1 LAERGTHL
9 GIPIG
14 REVSL
19 EDVWEGPLTKALQ
32 KIKNNFSLIRALPF
46 SSRILFINVF
56 IVSLFSY
63 HGLFFILPT
72 ELWKKIKNA
81 ISKVVIP
88 FNGGAFTYDSLVCA
102 KKIFSLK
109 LPLKDV
115 WAFNISLLAVRSP
128 LFKNP
133 TQNYF
138 SLPTIRT
145 NYNMHIVDHRDAA
158 AVDFWRS
165 RHLPDGRLVP
175 LSAPSSTEVYKIL
188 VDDVYLDDS
197 ADQVSKKI
205 SNYLQVYQPG
215 LPATPPLDL
224 LTTLTKNLSLVS
236 QAPQA
241 LLVLHM
247 SLVNNALATSRRM
260 RHQNHQGLDQVAPC
274 FFCGTG
280 QDSLPHIFSQCGII
294 NEARK
299 IFFSELGLTF
309 ESGPEEKKRSEG
321 EPTKK
326 RSAKKELLFPPFL
339 LPSFLPLLSMLL
351 LLLLLPPEL
360 LHL

>member
-1 LAERGTHL
+1 M
-9 GIPIG
+9 
-14 REVSL
+14 S
-19 EDVWEGPLTKALQ
+19 LTKALQ

-138 SLPTIRT
+138 SLPTIGT
-145 NYNMHIVDHRDAA
+145 NFNMHITEHRDAA

-175 LSAPSSTEVYKIL
+175 LSVPSSTEVYKVL

-197 ADQVSKKI
+197 TDQVSKKI

-215 LPATPPLDL
+215 LPATPP
-224 LTTLTKNLSLVS
+224 
-236 QAPQA
+236 QPP
-241 LLVLHM
+241 H
-247 SLVNNALATSRRM
+247 
-260 RHQNHQGLDQVAPC
+260 HLDQKFKPA
-274 FFCGTG
+274 
-280 QDSLPHIFSQCGII
+280 FSCP
-294 NEARK
+294 
-299 IFFSELGLTF
+299 
-309 ESGPEEKKRSEG
+309 SGPPRFPHEPGQQRSGHFPLDEA
-321 EPTKK
+321 PKPP
-326 RSAKKELLFPPFL
+326 RSRLSGPLLFL
-339 LPSFLPLLSMLL
+339 RHGSG
-351 LLLLLPPEL
+351 LPPPTFSV
-360 LHL
+360 